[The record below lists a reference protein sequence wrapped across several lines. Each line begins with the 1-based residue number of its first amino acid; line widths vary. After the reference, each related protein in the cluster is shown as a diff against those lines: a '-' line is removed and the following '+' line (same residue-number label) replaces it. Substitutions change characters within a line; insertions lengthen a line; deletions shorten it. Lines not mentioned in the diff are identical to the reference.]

1 MNNMYIIRIVVTIRY
16 FVFKVSVAPA
26 ATVDPRVPGVCLA
39 CPGHP
44 ADPAVRDRRA
54 RRENPETTG
63 DREDL

>member
-1 MNNMYIIRIVVTIRY
+1 MYIIGKVVPIKY

-26 ATVDPRVPGVCLA
+26 ATVDPRAPGVCLA
-39 CPGHP
+39 CPGHRE
-44 ADPAVRDRRA
+44 DPDAQDRRA